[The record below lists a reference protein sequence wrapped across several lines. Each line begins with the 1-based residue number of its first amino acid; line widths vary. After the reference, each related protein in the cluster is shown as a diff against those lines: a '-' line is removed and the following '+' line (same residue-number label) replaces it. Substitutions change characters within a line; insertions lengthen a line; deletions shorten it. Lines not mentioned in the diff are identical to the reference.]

1 MLLYFQA
8 DLNGTKYFHKFILGY
23 TESETRLN
31 ELGNTE
37 QNFTSNWS
45 I

>member
-8 DLNGTKYFHKFILGY
+8 NLNGTNYFHKFILDY

-31 ELGNTE
+31 ELGNIE
-37 QNFTSNWS
+37 QIFTSNWS